1 VSELSVNPKSKS
13 RSTAV
18 FSNLTLVDH
27 PLVKHKLGY
36 LRDKNT
42 SSAEFRDLVKEI
54 SRILAHEVM
63 RDWKEM
69 KSVEIETP
77 IARATVER
85 ITNAP
90 VIVSIMRAGNGM
102 LDAVLSMIPFASTGF
117 IGIYRDKFI
126 HSTVEYYFK
135 MPADIRGKQAIL
147 CDPLVATADTAVAAI
162 ERLKSYEVGNIRI
175 ISILISEQAVQRIA
189 ELHPDVQIFSV
200 CVEREMN
207 ELGYLVP
214 GLGDAGDRLYQTK

>member
-1 VSELSVNPKSKS
+1 MSD
-13 RSTAV
+13 T
-18 FSNLTLVDH
+18 LTVIDH
-27 PLVKHKLGY
+27 PLLKHKLGY

-69 KSVEIETP
+69 RTVEIETP
-77 IARATVER
+77 LARTTVER
-85 ITNAP
+85 IANAP
-90 VIVSIMRAGNGM
+90 VVVSIMRAGNGM

-135 MPADIRGKQAIL
+135 MPSDIRGKQAIL
-147 CDPLVATADTAVAAI
+147 CDPLVATADTAIAAI
-162 ERLKSYEVGNIRI
+162 ERLKSYEVGEIKI
-175 ISILISEQAVQRIA
+175 LSILISSHAVERLKR
-189 ELHPDVQIFSV
+189 EHPDVSILALA
-200 CVEREMN
+200 VEKEMN
-207 ELGYLVP
+207 ESGYLLP

>member
-1 VSELSVNPKSKS
+1 MVNSKS
-13 RSTAV
+13 
-18 FSNLTLVDH
+18 LTIVDH
-27 PLVKHKLGY
+27 PLLRHKLGY
-36 LRDKNT
+36 LRDRNT

-69 KSVEIETP
+69 RNVDIETP
-77 IARATVER
+77 IAKTTVQR

-90 VIVSIMRAGNGM
+90 VVVSIMRAGNGM

-117 IGIYRDKFI
+117 IGVYRDKFI

-135 MPADIRGKQAIL
+135 MPSDIHGKQAIL
-147 CDPLVATADTAVAAI
+147 CDPLVATADTAIAAI
-162 ERLKSYEVGNIRI
+162 ERLKSYEVGNIRLLT
-175 ISILISEQAVQRIA
+175 ILISEHAVKKIG
-189 ELHPDVQIFSV
+189 EIHPDVQIFTV
-200 CVEREMN
+200 NVESEMN
-207 ELGYLVP
+207 EQGYLVP